1 MRAIVRNV
9 KSGVFYE
16 YLGEN
21 RFKNMITG
29 AEGVVSD
36 EKAREVFRINAE
48 ATLLINEYPKV
59 EDLIR
64 KLELICVNP

>member
-9 KSGVFYE
+9 KSGVFYV

-48 ATLLINEYPKV
+48 ATIIINEYPEV
-59 EDLIR
+59 ENMIR
-64 KLELICVNP
+64 MLELICVNP